1 MQLKLQEILI
11 RAKKERWATGHFNV
25 SELDHMRAIVEACKE
40 VGAPAIIGT
49 SEGERHHVGL
59 LEAVALRDAFRNEYG
74 IPVFLNADHSKSVET
89 AKAAVDAGYDSIHI
103 DLSAKPYEE
112 NIAGTKELIE
122 YARRVASSK
131 KQVVSIEGELGYLK
145 GESKI
150 QTEKIEVSP
159 EDYTKPEEA
168 KEFVASTGVDRLAI
182 VVGNIHGISLDEPA
196 LDIER
201 IRVIRAAVPEEV
213 ALVLHAGSGIPDD
226 QIKAAVAA
234 GIANIH
240 INTDL
245 RVAYAGALKDA
256 IAAHPDEVAMY
267 KLDASAVE
275 AMRNLVREKLQVF
288 GSAHRI

>member
-1 MQLKLQEILI
+1 
-11 RAKKERWATGHFNV
+11 
-25 SELDHMRAIVEACKE
+25 MRAIVEACKE

-150 QTEKIEVSP
+150 QNEKIEVSP
-159 EDYTKPEEA
+159 KDYTKPEEA

-234 GIANIH
+234 LKKIDRLPPDPK
-240 INTDL
+240 DL
-245 RVAYAGALKDA
+245 PDA
-256 IAAHPDEVAMY
+256 IKKELVDTGKVDNYFSDVFKRVVTMRKMVDED
-267 KLDASAVE
+267 KLNEVPQRDVE
-275 AMRNLVREKLQVF
+275 LTREYVRRFVQNLGAIIDEQPKKKK
-288 GSAHRI
+288 GKK